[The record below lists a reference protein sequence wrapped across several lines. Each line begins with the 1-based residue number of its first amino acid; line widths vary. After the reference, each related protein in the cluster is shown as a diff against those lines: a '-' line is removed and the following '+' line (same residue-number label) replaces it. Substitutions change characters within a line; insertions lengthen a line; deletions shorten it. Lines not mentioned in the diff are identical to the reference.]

1 MEFIS
6 IIDLKEKQLN
16 EITLTDNIVMATED
30 FSAPDST
37 FRIKY
42 STFKDLI
49 TETLN
54 SSNVVLKT
62 SKQALINGGALT
74 LNGNILS
81 LNKADSTSDT
91 IDLALDTYVTKTSSQ
106 TLSDTNVLNLTGN
119 ILSLNKGDGTA
130 DTIDLGLYLD
140 DTNLSRIIKGTY
152 DINTNALIFT
162 RDDGST
168 FSVDASMFFDDT
180 NLVTSVNNMTGNIII
195 TKDTIGLGNVD
206 NTSDLNKPL
215 STASVDALALKS
227 YVGHTHDL
235 DYAAIVHS
243 HPEYSL
249 TTHIHTEYSLRD
261 HVHTEY
267 SLTTHNHDLD
277 YSAIAHTH
285 NEYALVSHSH
295 NADYSPIGHTHN
307 QYSLTTHNH
316 DLYYSV
322 ITHTHTDYSLTTHT
336 HTEYLTSA
344 DLPTVI
350 DNLTSTSIVDTLSA
364 NQGRILKNDID
375 NQISTH
381 THTQYS
387 LTTHNH
393 DLDYSVITHTH
404 TEYLTSADLPTVIDN
419 LTSTSIVDTLSAN
432 QGRIL
437 KNDIDNQISTHT
449 HTNIDALYLNSKTS
463 DEYVQTTPTNRQT
476 ITTGLVISDN
486 RNDIGVLKV
495 IQHKNNINAPASF
508 LIAQDGDNDTDVAF
522 EIRSKIDGTL
532 TDTSDRLSNDTSP
545 DMKLQI
551 FSNGD
556 IITSGSVTSNGNEL
570 LHAGNIGTLSLDAD
584 TVDGLHAS
592 SFSLTTHNHDLDY
605 SAIGHTHTEYS
616 LTTHTHNEYSLTTHT
631 HTEYLTSADL
641 PTVIDNLTSTSI
653 VDALS
658 ANQGRILKNDIDTH
672 THNEYSLTTHTHTE
686 YLTSADLP
694 TVIDNLT
701 STSIVDALSAN
712 QGRILKNDIDTHT
725 HNEYSLT
732 THTHTEYLTSADI
745 INVTDNLTS
754 TSIVD
759 ALSANQG
766 RILKN
771 DIDTHTHTEFTNM
784 MHTNVAQTMTAPLT
798 VKEVTNQEFLL
809 TGTNI
814 NPANGSIQY
823 STISTSITFTESI
836 QNGQGVLLMLKNSS
850 VNNLITWPNVMWLNT
865 SQVAPDVINST
876 IFTAIYLF
884 KVNNVLHGLL
894 LGDGT

>member
-381 THTQYS
+381 THT
-387 LTTHNH
+387 
-393 DLDYSVITHTH
+393 
-404 TEYLTSADLPTVIDN
+404 
-419 LTSTSIVDTLSAN
+419 
-432 QGRIL
+432 
-437 KNDIDNQISTHT
+437 
-449 HTNIDALYLNSKTS
+449 NIDALYLNSKTS

-686 YLTSADLP
+686 YLTSADIINVTDNLTSTSIVDALSANQGRILKNDIDNQISTHTHNEYSLTTHTHTEYLTSADLP

>member
-381 THTQYS
+381 THT
-387 LTTHNH
+387 
-393 DLDYSVITHTH
+393 
-404 TEYLTSADLPTVIDN
+404 
-419 LTSTSIVDTLSAN
+419 
-432 QGRIL
+432 
-437 KNDIDNQISTHT
+437 
-449 HTNIDALYLNSKTS
+449 NIDALYLNSKTS

-686 YLTSADLP
+686 YLTSAD
-694 TVIDNLT
+694 
-701 STSIVDALSAN
+701 
-712 QGRILKNDIDTHT
+712 
-725 HNEYSLT
+725 
-732 THTHTEYLTSADI
+732 I

>member
-381 THTQYS
+381 THT
-387 LTTHNH
+387 
-393 DLDYSVITHTH
+393 
-404 TEYLTSADLPTVIDN
+404 
-419 LTSTSIVDTLSAN
+419 
-432 QGRIL
+432 
-437 KNDIDNQISTHT
+437 
-449 HTNIDALYLNSKTS
+449 NIDALYLNSKTS

-631 HTEYLTSADL
+631 HTEYLTSAD
-641 PTVIDNLTSTSI
+641 
-653 VDALS
+653 
-658 ANQGRILKNDIDTH
+658 
-672 THNEYSLTTHTHTE
+672 
-686 YLTSADLP
+686 
-694 TVIDNLT
+694 
-701 STSIVDALSAN
+701 
-712 QGRILKNDIDTHT
+712 
-725 HNEYSLT
+725 
-732 THTHTEYLTSADI
+732 I

>member
-381 THTQYS
+381 THT
-387 LTTHNH
+387 
-393 DLDYSVITHTH
+393 
-404 TEYLTSADLPTVIDN
+404 
-419 LTSTSIVDTLSAN
+419 
-432 QGRIL
+432 
-437 KNDIDNQISTHT
+437 
-449 HTNIDALYLNSKTS
+449 NIDALYLNSKTS

-672 THNEYSLTTHTHTE
+672 TH
-686 YLTSADLP
+686 
-694 TVIDNLT
+694 
-701 STSIVDALSAN
+701 
-712 QGRILKNDIDTHT
+712 
-725 HNEYSLT
+725 
-732 THTHTEYLTSADI
+732 
-745 INVTDNLTS
+745 
-754 TSIVD
+754 
-759 ALSANQG
+759 
-766 RILKN
+766 
-771 DIDTHTHTEFTNM
+771 TEFTNM